1 MVSVVS
7 SATLATLFG
16 LYGEVSANEEAIVH
30 QLILLCNVTKHR
42 QESTALVKNLLCF
55 LASLRIDVMS
65 KLWLDV
71 GKKNASGC
79 SSHKTLALSMNGAY
93 RFV

>member
-7 SATLATLFG
+7 SAKLATLFG

-42 QESTALVKNLLCF
+42 QESTALVKNLLC
-55 LASLRIDVMS
+55 LCASLRIDVMS

-71 GKKNASGC
+71 GKKKMPLAARLTRHTHSG
-79 SSHKTLALSMNGAY
+79 
-93 RFV
+93 